1 MQRYSGFG
9 KWAKVLRTFARS
21 CGDRGGN
28 LRHIGDEAAKSCR
41 KAVTL
46 FLCFVFLGYNAGSIV
61 ADNETEAV
69 FHLIDMII

>member
-1 MQRYSGFG
+1 MTSSQILSQNI
-9 KWAKVLRTFARS
+9 LRVVATGAGI
-21 CGDRGGN
+21 CDKAPTRGWG
-28 LRHIGDEAAKSCR
+28 RVA

-61 ADNETEAV
+61 ADNEMEAV